1 MSTQKLPD
9 FGGVQLPAW
18 LPIAPAQ
25 GGKAEPEEEEE
36 RAAQAGEM
44 HEEDQQHQSG
54 ETDGLPSPSYAY
66 PFKGI
71 SFVLQNSSLWATVL
85 LSILGSIGVGF
96 LIFIILMTGGLY
108 PQVVLLGS
116 VLNGGWETWS
126 LGLMLVFWETTMF
139 AFFLTQII
147 LDYARTRLY
156 TKVFELSQLPLDQLD
171 RVIYGSGNDC
181 FQWGTQRVAFF
192 ALVLQMIITL
202 PFNAIPIVG
211 SIAYAAVNGMSLAW
225 ALHGVYFQKK
235 GLSLLQQLQ
244 FVKANIQDYLGFGL
258 VAWFLDSIP
267 ILSMFFFHSNIVGS
281 ALWAVEME
289 RRQILEKNAPLDN
302 ALIDDV
308 GMIGDDELE
317 VLG

>member
-44 HEEDQQHQSG
+44 HEEDQQQQSG

-116 VLNGGWETWS
+116 VLNGGVRPKS
-126 LGLMLVFWETTMF
+126 LPISPQSPPNLPPISPQSPPNLPPISPQSLPPCKRF
-139 AFFLTQII
+139 A
-147 LDYARTRLY
+147 AN
-156 TKVFELSQLPLDQLD
+156 LP
-171 RVIYGSGNDC
+171 IN
-181 FQWGTQRVAFF
+181 
-192 ALVLQMIITL
+192 
-202 PFNAIPIVG
+202 
-211 SIAYAAVNGMSLAW
+211 
-225 ALHGVYFQKK
+225 
-235 GLSLLQQLQ
+235 LL
-244 FVKANIQDYLGFGL
+244 
-258 VAWFLDSIP
+258 
-267 ILSMFFFHSNIVGS
+267 
-281 ALWAVEME
+281 
-289 RRQILEKNAPLDN
+289 
-302 ALIDDV
+302 
-308 GMIGDDELE
+308 
-317 VLG
+317 